1 MKKSI
6 LIPILLVFIFSC
18 SPDEETQA
26 PTNTAQTTTPEPVVA
41 QYTLTI
47 TASDGGSVTDGG
59 TFDEGTEVTIT
70 ATPNEGYEF
79 VGWEGND
86 SSNSSLTITLNS
98 NQTVQ
103 PIFQIIQYK
112 LSVSTT
118 EGGTVSSEGGTYDF
132 GTEVTITATPN
143 EGYLFVGWEPIDEIG
158 NLYSQ
163 TIFLTLNSDVEIT
176 PIFIIAVSIFQFNDI
191 IIKREKNLSDCEY
204 GGFKLTIG
212 KDINSNKLIDEI
224 IQEIN
229 FCNISDDY
237 LTFNNL
243 VSEYS
248 RVPAIVWKNN
258 QLHLQNGLNS
268 SNYKT
273 PIVSYL
279 GPNTN
284 PVYSNDLIDYDN
296 AMAFWYRFDKLN
308 TFHSFKFNFQ
318 DRLDA
323 KNKMIA
329 TIPNFQ
335 DPQENADI
343 MTQINCTDESCFGG
357 ANAGVSKSKNGYVTI
372 RIKTPDEGS
381 LYDFWSGG
389 AQVHEFT
396 HSIHFQWLDDG
407 PFFFEHPCW
416 LIEGTAQYS
425 GLSIGLKTYDDY
437 IRERSYQM
445 SHPPVPGLNP
455 NDVNDLINQFFNV
468 FAGDSTCNFEGI
480 YSLTYSVGLAVV
492 EVLSTISGPD
502 SIMMVWNLGKYGFS
516 FEEAFE
522 SVYGIS
528 WGEAVPVLAEAISKY
543 SY

>member
-1 MKKSI
+1 MKKLI

-18 SPDEETQA
+18 SPEEETQA
-26 PTNTAQTTTPEPVVA
+26 PTNTVQTTTPEKVA
-41 QYTLTI
+41 VQYTLTV
-47 TASDGGSVTDGG
+47 TASEGGSVTDGG
-59 TFDEGTEVTIT
+59 TYDDGTEVTIT

-86 SSNSSLTITLNS
+86 SSNSNLTITLNS

-103 PIFQIIQYK
+103 PIFQIIQYT

-118 EGGTVSSEGGTYDF
+118 EGGTVSSEGATYDF
-132 GTEVTITATPN
+132 GTEISITATPN
-143 EGYLFVGWEPIDEIG
+143 EGYLFVGWETIDEIG

-163 TIFLTLNSDVEIT
+163 TISLTLNSDVEIT
-176 PIFIIAVSIFQFNDI
+176 RIFIIGVSIFQFNDI
-191 IIKREKNLSDCEY
+191 IIKRENNHSDCEY

-243 VSEYS
+243 VSEYT

-318 DRLDA
+318 DRFDA

-329 TIPNFQ
+329 TIPNFRN
-335 DPQENADI
+335 PQENADI

-357 ANAGVSKSKNGYVTI
+357 ANAGVSKSKNGYATI

-381 LYDFWSGG
+381 LYDFYSGG

-416 LIEGTAQYS
+416 LIEGTAQFS

-445 SHPPVPGLNP
+445 SGSPVPGLNP
-455 NDVNDLINQFFNV
+455 NVVNDLINQFFNV
-468 FAGDSTCNFEGI
+468 FSGDSTCNFEGI
-480 YSLTYSVGLAVV
+480 YSLTYSVGLAVI
-492 EVLSTISGPD
+492 EALSTISGPD

-528 WGEAVPVLAEAISKY
+528 WDEAVPVLAEAVSKY

>member
-1 MKKSI
+1 
-6 LIPILLVFIFSC
+6 
-18 SPDEETQA
+18 
-26 PTNTAQTTTPEPVVA
+26 
-41 QYTLTI
+41 
-47 TASDGGSVTDGG
+47 
-59 TFDEGTEVTIT
+59 
-70 ATPNEGYEF
+70 

-86 SSNSSLTITLNS
+86 SSNSNLTITLNS

-103 PIFQIIQYK
+103 PIFQIIQYT

-143 EGYLFVGWEPIDEIG
+143 EGYRFTGWEG
-158 NLYSQ
+158 NDSTSESL
-163 TIFLTLNSDVEIT
+163 TVTLNSDVEIT

-191 IIKREKNLSDCEY
+191 IIKRENNLSDCEY

-329 TIPNFQ
+329 TIPNFRN
-335 DPQENADI
+335 PQENADI

-357 ANAGVSKSKNGYVTI
+357 ANAGVSKSKNGYATI

-381 LYDFWSGG
+381 LNDSWSGG
-389 AQVHEFT
+389 VQVHEFT

-445 SHPPVPGLNP
+445 SGTPVPGLNP

-468 FAGDSTCNFEGI
+468 FSGDSTCNFEGI
-480 YSLTYSVGLAVV
+480 YSLTYSVGLAVI

-528 WGEAVPVLAEAISKY
+528 WDEAVPVLAEAVSKY

>member
-26 PTNTAQTTTPEPVVA
+26 PTNTVQTTTPEKVA
-41 QYTLTI
+41 VQYTLTV
-47 TASDGGSVTDGG
+47 TSANGGSVTDGG
-59 TFDEGTEVTIT
+59 TYDDGTEVTIT
-70 ATPNEGYEF
+70 ATANDGYEF

-86 SSNSSLTITLNS
+86 SSNSNLTITLNS

-103 PIFQIIQYK
+103 PIFQIIQYT

-143 EGYLFVGWEPIDEIG
+143 EGYRFTGWEG
-158 NLYSQ
+158 NDSTSESL
-163 TIFLTLNSDVEIT
+163 TVTLNSDVEIT

-191 IIKREKNLSDCEY
+191 IIKRENNLSDCEY

-329 TIPNFQ
+329 TIPNFRN
-335 DPQENADI
+335 PQENADI

-357 ANAGVSKSKNGYVTI
+357 ANAGVSKSKNGYATI

-381 LYDFWSGG
+381 LNDSWSGG
-389 AQVHEFT
+389 VQVHEFT

-445 SHPPVPGLNP
+445 SGTPVPGLNP

-468 FAGDSTCNFEGI
+468 FSGDSTCNFEGI
-480 YSLTYSVGLAVV
+480 YSLTYSVGLAVI

-528 WGEAVPVLAEAISKY
+528 WDEAVPVLAEAVSKY

>member
-1 MKKSI
+1 MKLKTYLYLCDRFAYYI
-6 LIPILLVFIFSC
+6 IITFKYLKIIKLKKLLLIPILLFTIYSC
-18 SPDEETQA
+18 SKDEETQA
-26 PTNTAQTTTPEPVVA
+26 QTNSVQTTTPEKAVVK
-41 QYTLTI
+41 YTLTV
-47 TASDGGSVTDGG
+47 TEANGGNVTG
-59 TFDEGTEVTIT
+59 
-70 ATPNEGYEF
+70 
-79 VGWEGND
+79 
-86 SSNSSLTITLNS
+86 
-98 NQTVQ
+98 
-103 PIFQIIQYK
+103 
-112 LSVSTT
+112 
-118 EGGTVSSEGGTYDF
+118 GGTYDD
-132 GTEVTITATPN
+132 GTEISITATPN

-163 TIFLTLNSDVEIT
+163 TISLKLNSDVEIT
-176 PIFIIAVSIFQFNDI
+176 PIFIMAVSVFQFNDI
-191 IIKREKNLSDCEY
+191 IIKRENNQSDCEY

-229 FCNISDDY
+229 FCNISDEY
-237 LTFNNL
+237 LTFDNI

-248 RVPAIVWKNN
+248 RVPEIVWKNN

-268 SNYKT
+268 SDYKT

-296 AMAFWYRFDKLN
+296 AMAFWYRFEKLN

-318 DRLDA
+318 DRFDA

-329 TIPNFQ
+329 TIPNFPN
-335 DPQENADI
+335 PQENADI
-343 MTQINCTDESCFGG
+343 MTQINCIDESCFGG

-381 LYDFWSGG
+381 IYNFFSGG
-389 AQVHEFT
+389 AQVHEIT

-437 IRERSYQM
+437 IRERSNQM
-445 SHPPVPGLNP
+445 SGSPVPGLNP
-455 NDVNDLINQFFNV
+455 NNVNDLIEQFFNV
-468 FAGDSTCNFEGI
+468 FSGDSSCNFEGI
-480 YSLTYSVGLAVV
+480 YSLTYSVGLAVI

-528 WGEAVPVLAEAISKY
+528 WDEAIPVLAEAVSKY

>member
-1 MKKSI
+1 MKKI
-6 LIPILLVFIFSC
+6 LFTPILLLVLFSC

-26 PTNTAQTTTPEPVVA
+26 PTNNI
-41 QYTLTI
+41 L
-47 TASDGGSVTDGG
+47 
-59 TFDEGTEVTIT
+59 
-70 ATPNEGYEF
+70 
-79 VGWEGND
+79 D
-86 SSNSSLTITLNS
+86 SREIIVKRIE
-98 NQTVQ
+98 NQNICQ
-103 PIFQIIQYK
+103 
-112 LSVSTT
+112 
-118 EGGTVSSEGGTYDF
+118 
-132 GTEVTITATPN
+132 N
-143 EGYLFVGWEPIDEIG
+143 
-158 NLYSQ
+158 
-163 TIFLTLNSDVEIT
+163 
-176 PIFIIAVSIFQFNDI
+176 
-191 IIKREKNLSDCEY
+191 
-204 GGFKLTIG
+204 GGFSLLIG
-212 KDINSNKLIDEI
+212 WDNRINISSTGIIDEI

-237 LTFNNL
+237 LTFDNI

-248 RVPAIVWKNN
+248 RIPEIVWKNN

-318 DRLDA
+318 DRFDA

-329 TIPNFQ
+329 TIPNFRN
-335 DPQENADI
+335 PQENADI

-357 ANAGVSKSKNGYVTI
+357 ANAGVSKSKNGYATI

-381 LYDFWSGG
+381 LYDFYSGG

-416 LIEGTAQYS
+416 LIEGTAQFS

-445 SHPPVPGLNP
+445 SGSPVPGLNP
-455 NDVNDLINQFFNV
+455 NVVNDLINQFFNV
-468 FAGDSTCNFEGI
+468 FSGDSTCNFEGI
-480 YSLTYSVGLAVV
+480 YSLTYSVGLAVI
-492 EVLSTISGPD
+492 EALSTISGPD

-528 WGEAVPVLAEAISKY
+528 WDEAVPVLAEAVSKY

>member
-1 MKKSI
+1 MKKIALYS
-6 LIPILLVFIFSC
+6 LCLVLFFC
-18 SPDEETQA
+18 SKDEETEA
-26 PTNTAQTTTPEPVVA
+26 PTNSFQTTTPEKVA
-41 QYTLTI
+41 VQYTLTV
-47 TASDGGSVTDGG
+47 TSANGGSVTDGG
-59 TFDEGTEVTIT
+59 TYDDGTEVTIT
-70 ATPNEGYEF
+70 ATANDGYEF

-103 PIFQIIQYK
+103 PIFQIIQYT

-143 EGYLFVGWEPIDEIG
+143 EGYRFTGWEG
-158 NLYSQ
+158 NDSTSESL
-163 TIFLTLNSDVEIT
+163 TVTLNSDVEIT

-191 IIKREKNLSDCEY
+191 IIKRENNLSDCEY

-329 TIPNFQ
+329 TIPNFRN
-335 DPQENADI
+335 PQENADI

-357 ANAGVSKSKNGYVTI
+357 ANAGVSKSKNGYATI

-381 LYDFWSGG
+381 LNDSWSGG
-389 AQVHEFT
+389 VQVHEFT

-445 SHPPVPGLNP
+445 SGTPVPGLNP

-468 FAGDSTCNFEGI
+468 FSGDSTCNFEGI
-480 YSLTYSVGLAVV
+480 YSLTYSVGLAVI

-528 WGEAVPVLAEAISKY
+528 WDEAVPVLAEAVSKY

>member
-1 MKKSI
+1 MKKIALYS
-6 LIPILLVFIFSC
+6 LCLVLFFC
-18 SPDEETQA
+18 SKDEETEA
-26 PTNTAQTTTPEPVVA
+26 PTNSFQTTTPEKVA
-41 QYTLTI
+41 VQYTLTV
-47 TASDGGSVTDGG
+47 TSANGGSVTDGG
-59 TFDEGTEVTIT
+59 TYDDGTEVTIT
-70 ATPNEGYEF
+70 ATANDGYEF

-86 SSNSSLTITLNS
+86 SSNSNLTITLNS

-103 PIFQIIQYK
+103 PIFQIIQYT

-143 EGYLFVGWEPIDEIG
+143 EGYRFTGWEG
-158 NLYSQ
+158 NDSTSESL
-163 TIFLTLNSDVEIT
+163 TVTLNSDVEIT

-191 IIKREKNLSDCEY
+191 IIKRENNLSDCEY

-329 TIPNFQ
+329 TIPNFRN
-335 DPQENADI
+335 PQENADI

-357 ANAGVSKSKNGYVTI
+357 ANAGVSKSKNGYATI

-381 LYDFWSGG
+381 LNDSWSGG
-389 AQVHEFT
+389 VQVHEFT

-445 SHPPVPGLNP
+445 SGTPVPGLNP

-468 FAGDSTCNFEGI
+468 FSGDSTCNFEGI
-480 YSLTYSVGLAVV
+480 YSLTYSVGLAVI

-528 WGEAVPVLAEAISKY
+528 WDEAVPVLAEAVSKY